1 MSTPITFQLVDRDGT
16 PLAGL
21 SGEPLIADHGG
32 IVYTLQ
38 GAEPV
43 AVGAVIRLPDGRH
56 VLAAAPAGGGDLSG
70 LGESWWVRNRQL
82 IAGAAAGAAGAGL
95 VASAATPGTGFNQ
108 VLSQGV
114 DAARQFFLPGAE
126 AASTN
131 QAPMPSPPVPS
142 MPLVQPIPASTFD
155 PGRFPAGYLPGNAPA
170 LAKAGIGGISTP
182 ALVLGGLGLGMLA
195 LLMRKKMA
203 STRVR
208 A

>member
-1 MSTPITFQLVDRDGT
+1 MPTPITFQLVDRDGT

-21 SGEPLIADHGG
+21 SGEPLVADHGG

-56 VLAAAPAGGGDLSG
+56 VLAAAPAEGGDLSG

-114 DAARQFFLPGAE
+114 DAARQFFLPSAE
-126 AASTN
+126 STTTN
-131 QAPMPSPPVPS
+131 QAPMPSPSVPS
-142 MPLVQPIPASTFD
+142 IPLVQPIPASTFD
-155 PGRFPAGYLPGNAPA
+155 SGRLPPGYRSGAEPVV
-170 LAKAGIGGISTP
+170 AKAGFNGISTP
-182 ALVLGGLGLGMLA
+182 VLVLSGLGLLA
-195 LLMRKKMA
+195 LLIHTNKTSA
-203 STRVR
+203 R
-208 A
+208 ARS